1 VRDLSK
7 LIPNK
12 PITLRFVN
20 WVDPERQGI
29 LFFSAL
35 IEKVTGRVVSLVDHP
50 KGKVDI
56 EIVSVYGQQIIPSI
70 TTRAYRFFHSY
81 LPNGIPFEGGKHTPN
96 QQPTGNSRFSIFFT
110 GENERPPEGTWDA
123 YLTFDTHS
131 YGGRNEYL
139 PLWWITSSDLLL
151 PTVSPY
157 LGKEIRLDELLK
169 PRISEYKSRNKFCV
183 AFIGKAYPFRM
194 HALTALSKVGRVDVY
209 GGIARNTPRNSAI
222 EKFKIAQE
230 YKFVFAFENDLFP
243 GYVTEKAP
251 EAWATGAIPLYW
263 GYDIKNSLN
272 PAAIMNLMDYS
283 NMDSYVAA
291 VAEIANSESKWIEMA
306 NQPLLLERPNL
317 ESVIGLL
324 RLKLAPLIARVS

>member
-1 VRDLSK
+1 MKDSSK
-7 LIPNK
+7 LNPSK

-29 LFFSAL
+29 HFFSEL
-35 IEKVTGRVVSLVDHP
+35 IANVTGREVSVVDHP
-50 KGKVDI
+50 KRKVDI
-56 EIVSVYGQQIIPSI
+56 EVVSVYGQQIIPSI

-81 LPNGIPFEGGKHTPN
+81 LPSGIPFEGGKHTPN

-123 YLTFDTHS
+123 YLTFDIHS

-139 PLWWITSSDLLL
+139 PLWWITSSDLLI

-157 LGKEIRLDELLK
+157 LGKEITLDELLR
-169 PRISEYKSRNKFCV
+169 PRISQYKPRNKFCV

-194 HALTALSKVGRVDVY
+194 HALTALSKVGKVDVY
-209 GGIARNTPRNSAI
+209 GGIARNTSRNSAI
-222 EKFKIAQE
+222 EKYKIAQD

-263 GYDIKNSLN
+263 GFDIRKTFN
-272 PAAIMNLMDYS
+272 PAAMLNLMDYS
-283 NMDSYVAA
+283 NLDSYVDA
-291 VAEIANSESKWIEMA
+291 VAEIEKSESKWVEMA
-306 NQPLLLERPNL
+306 NQPLLLERPSL
-317 ESVIGLL
+317 KAVIELL
-324 RLKLAPLIARVS
+324 RVKLAPLIARE

>member
-1 VRDLSK
+1 MRDLNK
-7 LIPNK
+7 LKQNK
-12 PITLRFVN
+12 PITVRFVN

-29 LFFSAL
+29 LFFSEL
-35 IEKVTGRVVSLVDHP
+35 LEKVTGRTVSLVEHP
-50 KGKVDI
+50 TSRVDV

-123 YLTFDTHS
+123 YFTFDTHS
-131 YGGRNEYL
+131 FGGRNEYL
-139 PLWWITSSDLLL
+139 PLWWITSSDLLI
-151 PTVSPY
+151 PTISPY
-157 LGKEIRLDELLK
+157 LGKEIRLDELME
-169 PRISEYKSRNKFCV
+169 PRDSNYKSRNKFCV

-222 EKFKIAQE
+222 EKFKIAQD

-251 EAWATGAIPLYW
+251 EAWATGAVPLYW
-263 GYDIKNSLN
+263 GYDIKKSLN
-272 PAAIMNLMDYS
+272 PAAMLNLMDYS
-283 NMDSYVAA
+283 NLDSYVSA
-291 VAEIANSESKWIEMA
+291 VAEIEQSESKWRAIA
-306 NQPLLLERPNL
+306 NQPLLLQKPSL
-317 ESVIGLL
+317 ESVFQLL
-324 RLKLAPLIARVS
+324 KSKLAPLIVRDS